1 MRKSLEIVTGTL
13 MILGIILSFLYIQM
27 GGFLVGLAFGLF
39 FSEEI
44 QNYFLKAPGYYSLA
58 GLFKSLMILGVILYL
73 LISAWAFLIAT
84 VLGFVIMTLLH
95 LRIRTH

>member
-1 MRKSLEIVTGTL
+1 MRRVFEVIAATL
-13 MILGIILSFLYIQM
+13 MILGIILAFFYIQM

-39 FSEEI
+39 FSDEI
-44 QNYFLKAPGYYSLA
+44 QDYFLKAPGYYSLA

-84 VLGFVIMTLLH
+84 VLGFVIMTLLQMR
-95 LRIRTH
+95 RIKR